1 MGSSFSEQP
10 DYFRL
15 ELIHNNDTDVIKN
28 VDDILFAIKSSR
40 RKIRMRLEFLEKQ
53 SVNTSENDKEIAVLI
68 RQNQYLEIL
77 LNKEKRELEEIF
89 FPNGKSNCIIPDVFL
104 WYKEPES

>member
-1 MGSSFSEQP
+1 MGSSFSEKP

-15 ELIHNNDTDVIKN
+15 ELIYNNDTDTIKN
-28 VDDILFAIKSSR
+28 IDDILLAIKSCR
-40 RKIRMRLEFLEKQ
+40 RKIKMRLEFLEKQ

-68 RQNQYLEIL
+68 RQNQYLEVL
-77 LNKEKRELEEIF
+77 LNKEKHELEDIF

>member
-1 MGSSFSEQP
+1 MGSSFSEKP

-15 ELIHNNDTDVIKN
+15 ELVYNNDTDTIKN
-28 VDDILFAIKSSR
+28 VDDILFAIKSCR

-53 SVNTSENDKEIAVLI
+53 NANTIENDKEIAVLI
-68 RQNQYLEIL
+68 RQNQYLEVL

-89 FPNGKSNCIIPDVFL
+89 FPEGRSNCIIPDVFL